1 MYRKK
6 SNKKIENLEYDKFD
20 LVISK
25 ADIFL
30 PELKKLFGNDKVL
43 FISPGLRDID
53 ENVFDK
59 KTVSRRFMEIKRD
72 IDGVKI
78 VVLSKFLKDEFKR
91 YFNRVKDVRVINPG
105 VELRNLVSFNDRK
118 NEVLFVGRI
127 TDVKNIGALVR
138 VFDKTKYGKLLI
150 VGEGPTFKELK
161 KYIKK
166 FDRRDDIELAG
177 NTDNPE
183 VYYDRAK
190 IFVLPS
196 KNESFGI
203 VLIEAMAAGLPCIAF
218 KPDGINIITA
228 SEDIIVDGKTGFLVK
243 DEKEMAEKIDL
254 LLSDN
259 KLRKKLSV
267 AARKEAE
274 KYSWGNTVTEI
285 LKFAKSK

>member
-1 MYRKK
+1 MKILMINGGFYPSLNGTVIYMGDLAKELIRQGHKITLVAGGPKDERVNFDGIDLIRFKKPNHNLSLEEGYKLYRKK

-25 ADIFL
+25 GDIFL

-53 ENVFDK
+53 GNVFDK
-59 KTVSRRFMEIKRD
+59 KTTSRRFMEIKRD

-91 YFNRVKDVRVINPG
+91 YFNRVKDVMVISPG

-127 TDVKNIGALVR
+127 TDAKNIEALVR
-138 VFDKTKYGKLLI
+138 VFDETKYGKLLI

-166 FDRRDDIELAG
+166 FDRRNDIELAG
-177 NTDNPE
+177 STDNPE
-183 VYYDRAK
+183 VR
-190 IFVLPS
+190 
-196 KNESFGI
+196 
-203 VLIEAMAAGLPCIAF
+203 
-218 KPDGINIITA
+218 
-228 SEDIIVDGKTGFLVK
+228 SEERRVGK
-243 DEKEMAEKIDL
+243 ECR
-254 LLSDN
+254 S
-259 KLRKKLSV
+259 RWSP
-267 AARKEAE
+267 
-274 KYSWGNTVTEI
+274 YH
-285 LKFAKSK
+285 